1 MLKLSINFQ
10 KYWKYQYISE
20 NMTDK
25 NIDEMLKSDLTD
37 KVALITGGAQR
48 VGAMTARL
56 LHAAGANIVLHYRGS
71 RQQALELQT
80 ELNTQRAESIIL
92 IQADLLDT
100 SKLKPIITQSI
111 EHWGRLDI
119 LVNNASSFY
128 PTPIGKATENDWD
141 DLIGSNMK
149 APFFLSQA
157 AAPHLAQHNGCII
170 NIVDI
175 HAQRPM
181 QGHSIYNMA
190 KAGLAMLVKT
200 LAFELGPDIRVNGV
214 APGAI
219 MWSDNNM
226 DDITK
231 QRIVSKTYLKRKGSA
246 EDIARTVLFLAA
258 NADYITGQII
268 AVDGGRSLYL

>member
-1 MLKLSINFQ
+1 MNTIA
-10 KYWKYQYISE
+10 
-20 NMTDK
+20 
-25 NIDEMLKSDLTD
+25 EMLRNDLTD
-37 KVALITGGAQR
+37 KVVLITGGAQR
-48 VGAMTARL
+48 VGAMTTRL
-56 LHAAGANIVLHYRGS
+56 LHAAGANVLLHYRNS
-71 RQQALELQT
+71 RGQALALQA
-80 ELNTQRAESIIL
+80 ELNDTRKNSVIL
-92 IQADLLDT
+92 VQADLLET
-100 SKLKPIITQSI
+100 AKLKGLVDKSLEQ
-111 EHWGRLDI
+111 WGRLDI

-128 PTPIGKATENDWD
+128 QTPMGTVTEKDWD

-149 APFFLSQA
+149 APFFLSQV
-157 AAPHLAQHNGCII
+157 AAPYLEKQKGCII

-181 QGHSIYNMA
+181 AGHSVYNMA

-200 LAFELGPDIRVNGV
+200 LAYELGPNIRVNGV

-219 MWSDNNM
+219 MWPTQKM

-246 EDIARTVLFLAA
+246 EDIAKTVLFLAS

>member
-1 MLKLSINFQ
+1 MESI
-10 KYWKYQYISE
+10 
-20 NMTDK
+20 D
-25 NIDEMLKSDLTD
+25 DMLKSDLTE
-37 KVALITGGAQR
+37 KVVLITGGAQR

-56 LHAAGANIVLHYRGS
+56 LHAAGANIVLHYRNS
-71 RQQALELQT
+71 RQPALDLQT
-80 ELNTQRAESIIL
+80 ELNEKRQNSVIL
-92 IQADLLDT
+92 IQADLLEIVQLPAIV
-100 SKLKPIITQSI
+100 KKCI
-111 EHWGRLDI
+111 EQWGRLDI

-128 PTPIGKATENDWD
+128 PTPVGKVTEKDWD

-157 AAPHLAQHNGCII
+157 AAPHLEKQNGCII

-181 QGHSIYNMA
+181 EGHSVYNMA

-219 MWSDNNM
+219 MWPAQEM
-226 DDITK
+226 DDLTK
-231 QRIVSKTYLKRKGSA
+231 QRIISRTYLKRKGTA
-246 EDIARTVLFLAA
+246 EDIARTVLFLAS
-258 NADYITGQII
+258 NAGYITGQII

>member
-1 MLKLSINFQ
+1 MNV
-10 KYWKYQYISE
+10 
-20 NMTDK
+20 M
-25 NIDEMLKSDLTD
+25 DEMLKNDLTA

-56 LHAAGANIVLHYRGS
+56 LHAAGANLVIHYRRS
-71 RQQALELQT
+71 RQQALDLQL
-80 ELNTQRAESIIL
+80 ELNEQRENSVIL

-100 SKLKPIITQSI
+100 SKLKSIVRQSI
-111 EHWGRLDI
+111 EQFGRLDI

-128 PTPIGKATENDWD
+128 PTPLGKVTENDWD

-157 AAPHLAQHNGCII
+157 AAPHLAEHNGCII

-175 HAQRPM
+175 HAERPM
-181 QGHSIYNMA
+181 QGHSVYNMA

-200 LAFELGPDIRVNGV
+200 LAFELGPKIRVNGV
-214 APGAI
+214 SPGAI
-219 MWSDNNM
+219 MWPNTDM

-258 NADYITGQII
+258 SADYITGQVI

>member
-1 MLKLSINFQ
+1 MLN
-10 KYWKYQYISE
+10 
-20 NMTDK
+20 N
-25 NIDEMLKSDLTD
+25 DLTD

-56 LHAAGANIVLHYRGS
+56 LHAAGANILLHYRNS
-71 RQQALELQT
+71 RQPALALQT
-80 ELNTQRAESIIL
+80 ELNEQRANSVIL
-92 IQADLLDT
+92 IQAELLDT
-100 SKLKPIITQSI
+100 IKLKALINKGLEQ
-111 EHWGRLDI
+111 WGRLDI

-128 PTPIGKATENDWD
+128 PTPMGTVTENDWD

-149 APFFLSQA
+149 APFFLSQL
-157 AAPHLAQHNGCII
+157 AAPHLEKQKGCII
-170 NIVDI
+170 SIVDI

-181 QGHSIYNMA
+181 QGHSVYNMA

-200 LAFELGPDIRVNGV
+200 LAFELGPNIRVNGV

-219 MWSDNNM
+219 MWPAQDM

-231 QRIVSKTYLKRKGSA
+231 QRIVSRTYLKRKGSA
-246 EDIARTVLFLAA
+246 EDIAKTVLFLAA

>member
-1 MLKLSINFQ
+1 M
-10 KYWKYQYISE
+10 E
-20 NMTDK
+20 T
-25 NIDEMLKSDLTD
+25 IDEMLTSDLTD
-37 KVALITGGAQR
+37 KVVLITGGAQR

-56 LHAAGANIVLHYRGS
+56 LHAAGANLLLHYRNS
-71 RQQALELQT
+71 RQQALALQT
-80 ELNTQRAESIIL
+80 ELHEQRENSVIL

-100 SKLKPIITQSI
+100 VKLKGLVSQSI
-111 EHWGRLDI
+111 EQWGRLDI

-128 PTPIGKATENDWD
+128 PTPMGTVTEKDWD

-157 AAPHLAQHNGCII
+157 AAPHLEKQKGCII

-181 QGHSIYNMA
+181 AGHSVYNMA

-200 LAFELGPDIRVNGV
+200 LAFELGPHIRVNGV

-219 MWSDNNM
+219 MWPAQEM
-226 DDITK
+226 DDITR
-231 QRIVSKTYLKRKGSA
+231 QRIVSRTYLKRKGSA
-246 EDIARTVLFLAA
+246 EDIAKTVLFLAS

>member
-1 MLKLSINFQ
+1 M
-10 KYWKYQYISE
+10 E
-20 NMTDK
+20 T
-25 NIDEMLKSDLTD
+25 IDEMLKSDLTD

-56 LHAAGANIVLHYRGS
+56 LHAAGANLVLHYRNS
-71 RQQALELQT
+71 RQQALDLQS
-80 ELNTQRAESIIL
+80 ELNALRSNSVIL
-92 IQADLLDT
+92 VQADLLET
-100 SKLKPIITQSI
+100 IKLKAIIKSCI
-111 EHWGRLDI
+111 EQWGRLDI

-128 PTPIGKATENDWD
+128 PTPMGKVTENDWD

-157 AAPHLAQHNGCII
+157 AAPYLEQQNGCII
-170 NIVDI
+170 SIVDI

-181 QGHSIYNMA
+181 EGHSVYNMA

-200 LAFELGPDIRVNGV
+200 LAFELGPKIRVNGV

-219 MWSDNNM
+219 MWPDNDM

-231 QRIVSKTYLKRKGSA
+231 QRIVSRTYLKRKGSA
-246 EDIARTVLFLAA
+246 QDIARTVLFLAA
-258 NADYITGQII
+258 DADYITGQVI

>member
-1 MLKLSINFQ
+1 MQ
-10 KYWKYQYISE
+10 
-20 NMTDK
+20 T
-25 NIDEMLKSDLTD
+25 IDEMLKNDLTD

-56 LHAAGANIVLHYRGS
+56 LHAAGANLILHYRHS
-71 RQQALELQT
+71 RQSALELQT
-80 ELNTQRAESIIL
+80 ELNDKRNNSVIL
-92 IQADLLDT
+92 IQAELLET
-100 SKLKPIITQSI
+100 VKLKGIITKSI
-111 EHWGRLDI
+111 EQWGRLDI
-119 LVNNASSFY
+119 LINNASSFY
-128 PTPIGKATENDWD
+128 PTPMGTVTENDWD

-157 AAPHLAQHNGCII
+157 AAPHLEKQNGCII

-181 QGHSIYNMA
+181 EGHSVYNMA

-200 LAFELGPDIRVNGV
+200 LAFELGPKIRVNGV

-219 MWSDNNM
+219 MWPAQEM
-226 DDITK
+226 DDLTK
-231 QRIVSKTYLKRKGSA
+231 QRIVSRTYLKRKGSP
-246 EDIARTVLFLAA
+246 EDIAKTVLFLAS
-258 NADYITGQII
+258 NADYISGQII

>member
-1 MLKLSINFQ
+1 
-10 KYWKYQYISE
+10 
-20 NMTDK
+20 
-25 NIDEMLKSDLTD
+25 MLKSDLTD
-37 KVALITGGAQR
+37 QVALITGGAQR

-56 LHAAGANIVLHYRGS
+56 LHAAGADLVLHYRAS
-71 RQQALELQT
+71 QQQALDLQAI
-80 ELNTQRAESIIL
+80 LNAQRADSVLL

-100 SKLKPIITQSI
+100 PKLKSIISQSI

-128 PTPIGKATENDWD
+128 PTAIGNVTEDDWN

-157 AAPHLAQHNGCII
+157 AAPYLAEHNGCII

-181 QGHSIYNMA
+181 QGHSVHNMA

-200 LAFELGPDIRVNGV
+200 LAFELGPRIRVNGV

-219 MWSDNNM
+219 MWPDNDM
-226 DDITK
+226 DDMTK
-231 QRIVSKTYLKRKGSA
+231 QHIVSNTYLKRKGSA
-246 EDIARTVLFLAA
+246 EDIARTVLFLASH
-258 NADYITGQII
+258 ADYITGQII

>member
-1 MLKLSINFQ
+1 
-10 KYWKYQYISE
+10 
-20 NMTDK
+20 MTAI
-25 NIDEMLKSDLTD
+25 IDEMLKSDLTG

-48 VGAMTARL
+48 VGAMTVRF
-56 LHAAGANIVLHYRGS
+56 LHAAGANLILHYRNS

-80 ELNTQRAESIIL
+80 ELNDRRNNSVIL
-92 IQADLLDT
+92 IQADLLEIAN
-100 SKLKPIITQSI
+100 LPAIIKQSI
-111 EHWGRLDI
+111 EQWGRLDI

-128 PTPIGKATENDWD
+128 PTPVGKVTENDWN

-157 AAPHLAQHNGCII
+157 AAPHLEKRSGCII
-170 NIVDI
+170 SIVDI

-181 QGHSIYNMA
+181 EGHSVYNIA

-200 LAFELGPDIRVNGV
+200 LAFELGPKIRVNGV

-219 MWSDNNM
+219 MWPAQEM
-226 DDITK
+226 DDVTK
-231 QRIVSKTYLKRKGSA
+231 QRIVSRTYLKRKGSA
-246 EDIARTVLFLAA
+246 EDIARTVLFLAS

>member
-1 MLKLSINFQ
+1 MQ
-10 KYWKYQYISE
+10 
-20 NMTDK
+20 T
-25 NIDEMLKSDLTD
+25 IDEMLKNDLTD

-56 LHAAGANIVLHYRGS
+56 LHAAGANLILHYRHS
-71 RQQALELQT
+71 RQSALELQT
-80 ELNTQRAESIIL
+80 ELNDKRNNSVIL
-92 IQADLLDT
+92 IQAELLET
-100 SKLKPIITQSI
+100 VKLKGIITKSI
-111 EHWGRLDI
+111 EQWGRLDI
-119 LVNNASSFY
+119 LINNASSFY
-128 PTPIGKATENDWD
+128 PTPMGTVTENDWD

-157 AAPHLAQHNGCII
+157 AAPHLEKQKGCII

-181 QGHSIYNMA
+181 EGHSVYNMA

-200 LAFELGPDIRVNGV
+200 LAFELGPKIRVNGV

-219 MWSDNNM
+219 MWPAQEM
-226 DDITK
+226 DDLTK
-231 QRIVSKTYLKRKGSA
+231 QRIVSRTYLKRKGSA
-246 EDIARTVLFLAA
+246 EDIAKTVLFLAS
-258 NADYITGQII
+258 NADYISGQII

>member
-1 MLKLSINFQ
+1 MV
-10 KYWKYQYISE
+10 
-20 NMTDK
+20 T
-25 NIDEMLKSDLTD
+25 IDEMLTSDLSG
-37 KVALITGGAQR
+37 KVILITGGAQR

-56 LHAAGANIVLHYRGS
+56 LHAAGANILLHYRNS
-71 RQQALELQT
+71 RQQALDLQT
-80 ELNTQRAESIIL
+80 ELNAKRENSVLL

-100 SKLKPIITQSI
+100 VKLRAMLQQGL
-111 EHWGRLDI
+111 EQWGRLDV

-128 PTPIGKATENDWD
+128 PTPMGSVSENDWD

-149 APFFLSQA
+149 APFFLSQL
-157 AAPHLAQHNGCII
+157 AAPHLQKQRGSII
-170 NIVDI
+170 SIVDI
-175 HAQRPM
+175 HAERPM
-181 QGHSIYNMA
+181 QGHSVYNMA

-200 LAFELGPDIRVNGV
+200 LACELGPEIRVNGV

-219 MWSDNNM
+219 IWPTQEM

-231 QRIVSKTYLKRKGSA
+231 QRIVSRTYLKRKGSA

-258 NADYITGQII
+258 DADYITGQII

>member
-1 MLKLSINFQ
+1 M
-10 KYWKYQYISE
+10 E
-20 NMTDK
+20 T
-25 NIDEMLKSDLTD
+25 IDEMLKSDLSE

-56 LHAAGANIVLHYRGS
+56 LHAAGANILLHYRNS
-71 RQQALELQT
+71 RQQALALQT
-80 ELNTQRAESIIL
+80 ELNEQRANSVIL
-92 IQADLLDT
+92 IQADLLET
-100 SKLKPIITQSI
+100 VKLKGLIKKSLEQ
-111 EHWGRLDI
+111 WGRLDI

-128 PTPIGKATENDWD
+128 PTPMGTVTENDWD

-149 APFFLSQA
+149 APFFLSQL
-157 AAPHLAQHNGCII
+157 AAPHLEKQKGCII
-170 NIVDI
+170 SIVDI

-181 QGHSIYNMA
+181 QGHSVYNMA

-200 LAFELGPDIRVNGV
+200 LAFELGPNIRVNGV

-219 MWSDNNM
+219 MWPAQDM

-231 QRIVSKTYLKRKGSA
+231 QRIVSRTYLKRKGSA
-246 EDIARTVLFLAA
+246 EDIAKTVLFLAA

>member
-1 MLKLSINFQ
+1 MQTINDMLITDLS
-10 KYWKYQYISE
+10 
-20 NMTDK
+20 
-25 NIDEMLKSDLTD
+25 D
-37 KVALITGGAQR
+37 KVVLITGGAQR

-56 LHAAGANIVLHYRGS
+56 LHAAGANLVIHYRHS
-71 RQQALELQT
+71 REQALALQE
-80 ELNTQRAESIIL
+80 ELNNHRSHSVVL

-100 SKLKPIITQSI
+100 AKLKSVVRKSLEQ
-111 EHWGRLDI
+111 WGRLDI
-119 LVNNASSFY
+119 LINNASSFY
-128 PTPIGKATENDWD
+128 PTPMGKVTENDWD

-149 APFFLSQA
+149 APFFLSQQV
-157 AAPHLAQHNGCII
+157 APYLAKQQGCII

-181 QGHSIYNMA
+181 QGHSVYNMA

-200 LAFELGPDIRVNGV
+200 LAFELGPEIRVNGV

-219 MWSDNNM
+219 MWPAQEM
-226 DDITK
+226 DDLTK

-246 EDIARTVLFLAA
+246 EDIAKTVLFLAA
-258 NADYITGQII
+258 QADYVTGQII

>member
-1 MLKLSINFQ
+1 M
-10 KYWKYQYISE
+10 E
-20 NMTDK
+20 T
-25 NIDEMLKSDLTD
+25 IDEMLKSDLTN

-56 LHAAGANIVLHYRGS
+56 LHAAGANILLHYRNS
-71 RQQALELQT
+71 RQQALALQT
-80 ELNTQRAESIIL
+80 ELNELRENSVVL
-92 IQADLLDT
+92 IQADLLET
-100 SKLKPIITQSI
+100 VKLKALINQAV
-111 EHWGRLDI
+111 EQWGRLDI

-128 PTPIGKATENDWD
+128 PTPMGTATEKDWD

-157 AAPHLAQHNGCII
+157 AASHLEKQQGCII
-170 NIVDI
+170 SIVDI

-181 QGHSIYNMA
+181 EGHSVYNMA

-200 LAFELGPDIRVNGV
+200 LAFELGPNIRVNGV

-219 MWSDNNM
+219 MWPAQEM

-231 QRIVSKTYLKRKGSA
+231 QRIVSRTYLKRKGSA
-246 EDIARTVLFLAA
+246 EDIAKTVLFLAS

>member
-1 MLKLSINFQ
+1 MTTIDNMLSHNLN
-10 KYWKYQYISE
+10 
-20 NMTDK
+20 
-25 NIDEMLKSDLTD
+25 D
-37 KVALITGGAQR
+37 KVVLITGGAQR

-56 LHAAGANIVLHYRGS
+56 LHAAGANILLHYRNS
-71 RQQALELQT
+71 RKPALALQA
-80 ELNTQRAESIIL
+80 ELNALRHNSVIL

-100 SKLKPIITQSI
+100 AKLKSLVDKGI
-111 EHWGRLDI
+111 EQWGRLDI
-119 LVNNASSFY
+119 LINNASSFY
-128 PTPIGKATENDWD
+128 QTPMGTVTESDWD

-157 AAPHLAQHNGCII
+157 AAPHLAKQQGCII

-175 HAQRPM
+175 HAERPM
-181 QGHSIYNMA
+181 EGHSVYNMA

-200 LAFELGPDIRVNGV
+200 LAYELGPNIRINGV

-219 MWSDNNM
+219 MWPAQEM

-231 QRIVSKTYLKRKGSA
+231 QRIVSRTYLKRKGSA